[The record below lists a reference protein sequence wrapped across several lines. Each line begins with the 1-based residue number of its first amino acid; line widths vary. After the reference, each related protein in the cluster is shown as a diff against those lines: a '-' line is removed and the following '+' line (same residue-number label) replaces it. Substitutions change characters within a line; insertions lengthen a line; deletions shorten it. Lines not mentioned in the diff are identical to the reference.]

1 MNTNKALY
9 WIALSALVFGFSSEY
24 HRGSFAGLHNIAQY
38 TEARFCP
45 VVARAE
51 HALFALGIL
60 PTHGHPSATEDA
72 MNEQA
77 DQVQRVLDLH
87 QAELDRAMALRE
99 AELERVQ
106 ARVARAQ
113 AILAHTDLAGMR
125 VLAAPQLK
133 IMKDAD
139 HRTITICSKSGRHL
153 RIEAGPDMADLD
165 IDMPDVQV
173 GDQF

>member
-9 WIALSALVFGFSSEY
+9 WIALTALAFGFSSEY

-77 DQVQRVLDLH
+77 DQVQRVLDLN

-113 AILAHTDLAGMR
+113 AMLAHTDLAR
-125 VLAAPQLK
+125 VQVAAPHFT
-133 IMKDAD
+133 MTKDAD
-139 HRTITICSKSGRHL
+139 HRTITICSKNGRHL